1 VPSERQLRPEPVEGA
16 VLSSSKG
23 PSTSSGQLRPEAS
36 LLVAACQR
44 SQPDGQVPVWF
55 MRQAGRSLP
64 EYREIRQ
71 GIGMLASCGIPDLV
85 AEITLQP
92 VRRYG
97 VDAAIFYSDIM
108 VPLQAAGVELEII
121 SGQGPVIDNPVR
133 RRGDLRQLRPL
144 DPARLW
150 FVTEAVQ
157 RLVAELGPTPLIG
170 FAGAPFTLASYLVEG
185 GPSKD
190 YARTKALMVSEP
202 ELWDELCTRLADL
215 SATFLLTQ
223 VAAGAAAIQLFDS
236 WAGSLS
242 AEDYARY
249 AQPYSA
255 QVLRAL
261 AGTGVP
267 RIHFGVGTSE
277 LLALMG
283 EAGAEVVG
291 VDWRVPLAEAS
302 RRIGPAYAVQG
313 NLDPALLAAPWPVLS
328 ERVRQV
334 VRSGAA
340 APGHIF
346 NLGHGVPPGTDP
358 DVLARIVD
366 LVHAE
371 SPQLRAEAGE
381 RLASA
386 VR

>member
-1 VPSERQLRPEPVEGA
+1 
-16 VLSSSKG
+16 
-23 PSTSSGQLRPEAS
+23 
-36 LLVAACQR
+36 
-44 SQPDGQVPVWF
+44 

-64 EYREIRQ
+64 EYRALRE
-71 GIGMLASCGIPDLV
+71 GIAMLDSCMRPELV

-108 VPLQAAGVELEII
+108 VPLKAARVDLDIVPGR
-121 SGQGPVIDNPVR
+121 GPVIARPIR
-133 RRGDLRQLRPL
+133 READLDQVQAL
-144 DPARLW
+144 DPADLGY
-150 FVTEAVQ
+150 VADAVGL
-157 RLVAELGPTPLIG
+157 LVAELGATPLIG

-190 YARTKALMVSEP
+190 YAATKAMMVGQP
-202 ELWDELCTRLADL
+202 ALWHALCTRLADI
-215 SATFLLTQ
+215 SATFLQ
-223 VAAGAAAIQLFDS
+223 VQIAAGASVVQLFDS

-242 AEDYARY
+242 AADYARY

-255 QVLRAL
+255 RTLAAV

-277 LLALMG
+277 LLGLMG
-283 EAGAEVVG
+283 AAGAEVVG
-291 VDWRVPLAEAS
+291 VDWRVPLGDAS

-328 ERVRQV
+328 ERVRDV
-334 VRSGAA
+334 LRSGAE

-346 NLGHGVPPGTDP
+346 NLGHGVPPDADP

-366 LVHAE
+366 LVHGEAAE
-371 SPQLRAEAGE
+371 LRS
-381 RLASA
+381 SA
-386 VR
+386 RAA